1 MTLPRV
7 VVVNDVP
14 PAYYEVAPNALRPLD
29 GLAQVTVHTSEASS
43 CEELID
49 WLHEAWAV
57 IDIRARS
64 AFDASVL
71 ARLPLLR
78 VLVIRGTTAPLV
90 DIDQATRQGVLVCNT
105 PYQSTQ
111 AVSEYSLALLF
122 AAVRHIPSMDARM
135 RRGEWQST
143 NGFLIAGKTLG
154 VIGLGM
160 IGQAMCRLGH
170 AVGMR
175 VLAWSPTP
183 DPARAAACDSQLVE
197 LDTLLRTADAVSV
210 HLRLSET
217 TRGAIGRREL
227 GLLKEGAIFIN
238 TARGKLVDEA
248 ALTDELRSGRIFGAL
263 DVFSDE
269 PIGKDHPLLGLD
281 NVILTPHAGWATDEV
296 RDSRAQVP
304 VDNVVAALHGQPQ
317 NVLNSA
323 ALDHP
328 LWQHAAKSA

>member
-1 MTLPRV
+1 MTLPCV

-14 PAYYEVAPNALRPLD
+14 PSYYEAAPGALQPLD
-29 GLAQVTVHTSEASS
+29 GLATVRIRTQEADSAD
-43 CEELID
+43 ELVD
-49 WLHEAWAV
+49 WLRSAWAV

-64 AFDASVL
+64 TFDATVL
-71 ARLPLLR
+71 ARLPQLR

-90 DIDQATRQGVLVCNT
+90 DIDRATEQGVLVCNT

-111 AVSEYSLALLF
+111 AVSEYSLALLL
-122 AAVRHIPSMDARM
+122 AAVRHIPTMDARL

-160 IGQAMCRLGH
+160 IGQAMCRLGR
-170 AVGMR
+170 ALGMR

-183 DPARAAACDSQLVE
+183 DPARAAACDSELVE
-197 LDTLLRTADAVSV
+197 LDTLLRTSVAVSL
-210 HLRLSET
+210 HLRLSDRT
-217 TRGAIGRREL
+217 QGVIGRREL
-227 GLLKEGAIFIN
+227 ALLKDGAIFVN
-238 TARGKLVDEA
+238 TARGKLVDET
-248 ALTDELRSGRIFGAL
+248 ALIDELCSGRIFGAL
-263 DVFSDE
+263 DVFADE
-269 PIGKDHPLLGLD
+269 PIHSDHPLLARE

-304 VDNVVAALHGQPQ
+304 VDNVVAALRGHPQ
-317 NVLNSA
+317 NVLNLA

-328 LWQHAAKSA
+328 TWQPVAASM